1 MTGLH
6 LCSQLSHVASW
17 MGTKS
22 VLMGCNIS
30 KVYKQ
35 QTPPLMYGLQNIVA
49 ALKMP
54 QCDKEKFYVNYGEKV
69 LHGENLK
76 GKKEVA
82 DLSAT
87 EVADDWET

>member
-1 MTGLH
+1 MTFLH

-17 MGTKS
+17 METKS
-22 VLMGCNIS
+22 VLIGCNIS

-35 QTPPLMYGLQNIVA
+35 QILPLIYGLQNIPA
-49 ALKMP
+49 ALKVP
-54 QCDKEKFYVNYGEKV
+54 QHDKEKFYVNYEEKV

-82 DLSAT
+82 DLSAI